1 MAIKAKTIT
10 DGKMASVV
18 ISLDFEMKWGFHDN
32 ALDDNY
38 YKEYL
43 DNEREVVINMLKLFS
58 ERNIRAT
65 WACVGALA
73 CNDWNEYFAHAPEPP
88 KYENQRF
95 VTKSKYADLDPN
107 GYYHFAPELLK
118 VIQNAPG
125 QKLGSHTFSHI
136 YMCEKGVTVQDVRAD
151 MAAFSLIW
159 KKKFNSSPISLVFPR
174 NQISFLSVLT
184 ECGIKI
190 WRGNETSWYFNCYES
205 MNDKAIPYILRT
217 VDYIN
222 PLVRRAMPLCGC
234 MTSSSL
240 FMRTDIPKIAWRLQL
255 SRIRNELAFLKYPDI
270 FHLWCHPY
278 NLGRNM
284 KKQLERLEV
293 VLDIIAEK
301 CVRGV
306 LVSQSMEDLV

>member
-107 GYYHFAPELLK
+107 GYYHFAP
-118 VIQNAPG
+118 
-125 QKLGSHTFSHI
+125 
-136 YMCEKGVTVQDVRAD
+136 
-151 MAAFSLIW
+151 
-159 KKKFNSSPISLVFPR
+159 
-174 NQISFLSVLT
+174 
-184 ECGIKI
+184 
-190 WRGNETSWYFNCYES
+190 
-205 MNDKAIPYILRT
+205 
-217 VDYIN
+217 
-222 PLVRRAMPLCGC
+222 
-234 MTSSSL
+234 
-240 FMRTDIPKIAWRLQL
+240 
-255 SRIRNELAFLKYPDI
+255 
-270 FHLWCHPY
+270 
-278 NLGRNM
+278 
-284 KKQLERLEV
+284 
-293 VLDIIAEK
+293 
-301 CVRGV
+301 
-306 LVSQSMEDLV
+306 